1 MNERGTC
8 NSKCSEYSFTENKG
22 CFKDQF
28 CAKQKKC
35 SGRIF
40 DCEFYHADAWVCMSQ
55 DPERRYDGVEYEDGT
70 ILGNTKQCI
79 NKIKVASWWRWLF
92 WHCSYCLCKCDEIT
106 ESSERYWSLLPAL
119 ADVDAGKLVTGARF
133 VKRGKV
139 FHLQI
144 QQALALPEGGVDET
158 TMAWKEPAP
167 LSEENLTNNPKVF
180 TMSYEQRAMDLDSLS
195 APEGHVL
202 TGLKFRKLGGH
213 LNLEIQA
220 TPIRF
225 REGQLIPEQSIW
237 IANDNTPA
245 SNKPRRL
252 IPIILPDIPTR
263 LRATNKVD
271 GDQDQY
277 LQFDTTSAHKD
288 VAQTTVPFLDV
299 QPVSVKPAT
308 WLAGAGVYH
317 KGRIGFG
324 GFVGLSVETFD
335 FSRHLL
341 PDTDSKEDFKVE
353 FVKVEGA

>member
-1 MNERGTC
+1 
-8 NSKCSEYSFTENKG
+8 
-22 CFKDQF
+22 
-28 CAKQKKC
+28 
-35 SGRIF
+35 
-40 DCEFYHADAWVCMSQ
+40 
-55 DPERRYDGVEYEDGT
+55 
-70 ILGNTKQCI
+70 
-79 NKIKVASWWRWLF
+79 
-92 WHCSYCLCKCDEIT
+92 
-106 ESSERYWSLLPAL
+106 
-119 ADVDAGKLVTGARF
+119 
-133 VKRGKV
+133 V

-158 TMAWKEPAP
+158 TKAWKEPTS
-167 LSEENLTNNPKVF
+167 LSEENLTNNPKIF
-180 TMSYEQRAMDLDSLS
+180 TMSYEQRAMDLDTLS

-225 REGQLIPEQSIW
+225 GEGQLMPEQSIW

-263 LRATNKVD
+263 LTATNKVD
-271 GDQDQY
+271 GDHDQY